1 MGSRFLLHGV
11 TLILWKISGKIQT
24 PFVIGPII
32 ELGKCLNLI
41 EPHSINIVKE
51 AHNEMY
57 ETAFR
62 SGEKMPVKKGVKQ
75 AA

>member
-1 MGSRFLLHGV
+1 
-11 TLILWKISGKIQT
+11 
-24 PFVIGPII
+24 VIGPII